1 MADCFSG
8 NMSVILSPESKMTRM
23 ACWAHA
29 RRHVYEHQHY
39 DATASALP
47 LALINKIYDVERRA
61 TGMSIATKNQPF
73 SQGGWSGCGFLI
85 ATCGLAD

>member
-1 MADCFSG
+1 MLRFRVP
-8 NMSVILSPESKMTRM
+8 VILAPESKMTRM

-61 TGMSIATKNQPF
+61 ADMNVDERGVLRATETGMY
-73 SQGGWSGCGFLI
+73 
-85 ATCGLAD
+85 LASYGK